1 MINIT
6 NQVIPNLARVD
17 GAKDYTGATLYLQE
31 ASSIIN
37 GIKYECQTL
46 GPDTGC
52 VEKKVPFSAHLDLPS
67 YRWNA
72 LDSQGNSV
80 GGFDDPTKAN
90 VNWTPP
96 GSGTFEISFNNF
108 ICRQTITVK
117 QCNSNIEI
125 NKNCEHRSPVRV
137 GDVVTYIYNVTN
149 KGDLRLKDVKVTDI
163 PEWGPGCT
171 PKYVRGDSN
180 GDNILDLSEIWR
192 YECVY
197 RIPDPL
203 DYQRL
208 SIMSDQSAAQ
218 QEKIIKRL
226 MNSRVRLEIM
236 LNKLKQLRSSFNKTL
251 APKTAES
258 IEIMG
263 VNYTRYNYTGK
274 LAGEVLIE
282 TLDRTGVINSSMY
295 IDPIS
300 ESTLTT
306 GYGNKGQVVF
316 DAYKSN
322 RTKESLEIEYDRPAR
337 GYMTYTIIDHAN
349 GDSLIIII
357 DSKGGILSKKY
368 RKTPG
373 EMIFKAHLKN
383 VATVV
388 AADTSGATVSDMD
401 AYLLEIEG
409 SLPELSI
416 IKKAEPDPIQAG
428 KTLTYTISYQNAK
441 NGSAHSVFI
450 TENYDKNVTFV
461 SSYPLPATGSNN
473 VWSLGDLAS
482 GVSGTIKINVKVN
495 PSVQNGY
502 LLKNTAEISCAEG
515 VKADASVNT
524 TVLGSLPV
532 LLINK
537 TASQDMIGN
546 STEFYYTITYRNSGE
561 TNATNVSID
570 DIVDQNLDFLS
581 SNPEPS
587 SGNAVP

>member
-1 MINIT
+1 M
-6 NQVIPNLARVD
+6 
-17 GAKDYTGATLYLQE
+17 
-31 ASSIIN
+31 
-37 GIKYECQTL
+37 
-46 GPDTGC
+46 
-52 VEKKVPFSAHLDLPS
+52 PFSAHLDLPS

-96 GSGTFEISFNNF
+96 GPGTFEISFNNF

-137 GDVVTYIYNVTN
+137 GDIVTYIYNVTN
-149 KGDLRLKDVKVTDI
+149 TGDLPLKDVKVTDI
-163 PEWGPGCT
+163 PEWGPECT
-171 PKYVRGDSN
+171 PKYVRGDN
-180 GDNILDLSEIWR
+180 NEDNILDLSETWR

-197 RIPDPL
+197 KIPDPL

-251 APKTAES
+251 APKTAEN

-306 GYGNKGQVVF
+306 GYGNKSQVVF
-316 DAYKSN
+316 DVYKTN
-322 RTKESLEIEYDRPAR
+322 RTRESLNIEYDKPAR

-349 GDSLIIII
+349 GDSIIIII
-357 DSKGGILSKKY
+357 DSNGGILSKKY

-383 VATVV
+383 VAT
-388 AADTSGATVSDMD
+388 G
-401 AYLLEIEG
+401 G
-409 SLPELSI
+409 C
-416 IKKAEPDPIQAG
+416 
-428 KTLTYTISYQNAK
+428 N
-441 NGSAHSVFI
+441 
-450 TENYDKNVTFV
+450 
-461 SSYPLPATGSNN
+461 
-473 VWSLGDLAS
+473 
-482 GVSGTIKINVKVN
+482 
-495 PSVQNGY
+495 
-502 LLKNTAEISCAEG
+502 
-515 VKADASVNT
+515 
-524 TVLGSLPV
+524 
-532 LLINK
+532 
-537 TASQDMIGN
+537 
-546 STEFYYTITYRNSGE
+546 
-561 TNATNVSID
+561 
-570 DIVDQNLDFLS
+570 
-581 SNPEPS
+581 
-587 SGNAVP
+587 